1 MAGAVVGAVAATAI
15 AAGTQA
21 AADTVCVAATRDAEL
36 MAAPIAGQPVPLAGR
51 SARLVGTQPPE
62 VALLPPR
69 VADSAAADT
78 LAAASME
85 AAAFTAAAAVATAVA
100 DTGKFGGTFENGPS
114 ASAGGPFSME

>member
-1 MAGAVVGAVAATAI
+1 
-15 AAGTQA
+15 
-21 AADTVCVAATRDAEL
+21 

-51 SARLVGTQPPE
+51 SARLAGTQPPE
-62 VALLPPR
+62 VALLQPL

-78 LAAASME
+78 LEAASTAVAV

-114 ASAGGPFSME
+114 ASAGGPFSLE